1 MVWCTQSIL
10 VTGVLTMTARTTPH
24 RLFRTRIAV
33 AASAALLA
41 AVAMPLGA
49 SAAAGDSQSE
59 IASIRLV
66 PDARTLSGKNAS
78 QQFVVMGKVADGR
91 ERDVTGQTRFSLSNS
106 DVGRIDNA
114 GRLFSSADGETG
126 VEAIV
131 GTHKATATLRVKGS
145 AEERPFSFARD
156 VVGIFTRRGCNSS
169 GCHGGVKGQNG
180 FKLSDNGVHPH
191 DDYKW
196 IVEGGIFQVL
206 TDESGGPAEPRINK
220 DNPAASLLLQK
231 ATMEIAHGG
240 GPRFEKGSDDYET
253 ILNWIRE
260 GAPYGKEGDEKTPK
274 VVRLETFPKDVV
286 LEQGETQRVLVTAH
300 YSDGSQEDLTHQV
313 LYEVNESSVAEV
325 SAEGLIEAAKPGETA
340 ILIKAAGRN
349 ARVGVGVVAEPL
361 ANYPDI
367 PRNNLIDEEVFAK
380 LRKFNIVPSELSS
393 DSEFLRR
400 VCLDL
405 TGRLPPPH
413 RVCEFLADRDP
424 RKREKLIDTLLESP
438 EYVDYWTFRF
448 ADLYRV
454 AIFPVGINP
463 KWTQMYWEWIRD
475 AVEQDRPYDEVARER
490 IAAQGYSAPTRH
502 YLPYLQIPP
511 PENAMGEEVRVYL
524 GRRLDCAQCHDH
536 PYEEWTQDQ
545 FWGMTAFF
553 GPMFKFGGNER
564 SVIFD
569 FPGGKEVAP
578 DVPSPK
584 EMRVVHP
591 RTQEPVQPMLLDG
604 TAVPFDK
611 SDFPRRE
618 LAEWMTAHPYFAE
631 ATVNR
636 IWKHYFGRGFVNP
649 VDDFRSTNPAT
660 HPALL
665 SRLAKDFSANGYK
678 LKRLM
683 RLIANSRTYQL
694 SGATN
699 ETNAADRINYS
710 HSLPRSLD
718 AEILFDAI
726 TDVTGV
732 QERFEVGTNRGVWKG
747 GTAPKGTR
755 AVQLKETDIYPSV
768 FLDLYGRANRFSVP
782 ERDATPKL
790 TQALHMLAGTT
801 YNDKLWA
808 DGARVFQMYEAG
820 ASDEKIIEEL
830 YLAALARLPARE
842 EVRALQA
849 LIAQTPTRE
858 QALQDLQWAVISS
871 REFAEN
877 H

>member
-1 MVWCTQSIL
+1 MIAMPPKLLKARIAAIL
-10 VTGVLTMTARTTPH
+10 V
-24 RLFRTRIAV
+24 
-33 AASAALLA
+33 AALTIS
-41 AVAMPLGA
+41 LGA
-49 SAAAGDSQSE
+49 PAADSE
-59 IASIRLV
+59 PEVVSIRLV
-66 PDARTLSGKNAS
+66 PRSRTLSGKNAS
-78 QQFVVMGKVADGR
+78 QQFVVMGKLADGR
-91 ERDVTGQTRFSLSNS
+91 ERDVTGQARFSLSNA
-106 DVGRIDNA
+106 DVGRIDHA
-114 GRLFSSADGETG
+114 GHMFAARDGETA
-126 VEAIV
+126 VEALV
-131 GTHKATATLRVKGS
+131 GDHKDTATLRVEGS

-156 VVGIFTRRGCNSS
+156 VVGIFTRRGCNGS

-191 DDYKW
+191 DDYRW
-196 IVEGGIFQVL
+196 IVEGGVFQVL
-206 TDESGGPAEPRINK
+206 TDESEGPKVPRIDTN
-220 DNPAASLLLQK
+220 NPEKSLLLQK
-231 ATMEIAHGG
+231 ATMQIAHGG
-240 GPRFEKGSDDYET
+240 GPRFEKGSDDYRT
-253 ILNWIRE
+253 ILNWVRA
-260 GAPYGKEGDEKTPK
+260 GAPYGEEGGDGDGLPK
-274 VVRLETFPKDVV
+274 IVRLATFPQDVV
-286 LEQGETQRVLVTAH
+286 LEVGEKQRILVTAH
-300 YSDGSQEDLTHQV
+300 FSDGSKEDFTHQV
-313 LYEVNESSVAEV
+313 LYEVNEPEVGRV
-325 SAEGLIEAAKPGETA
+325 SAGGLIEAAKPGETA
-340 ILIKAAGRN
+340 VFIKAAGRN
-349 ARVGVGVVAEPL
+349 ARVGIGVAAEPRS
-361 ANYPDI
+361 NYPDVS
-367 PRNNLIDEEVFAK
+367 RNNFIDEEVFSK
-380 LRKFNIVPSELSS
+380 LRKFNIVPSELAS
-393 DSEFLRR
+393 DAQFLRR

-405 TGRLPPPH
+405 TGRLPPPN
-413 RVCEFLADRDP
+413 RVREFLADRDP
-424 RKREKLIDTLLESP
+424 SKREKVIEALLGSP

-454 AIFPVGINP
+454 AIFPIGINP

-475 AVEQDRPYDEVARER
+475 AIERDRPYDEVARER
-490 IAAQGYSAPTRH
+490 LAAQGYNAPTRH

-511 PENAMGEEVRVYL
+511 PENMMGEEVRVFM
-524 GRRLDCAQCHDH
+524 GRRFDCAQCHDH

-569 FPGGKEVAP
+569 FPEGKEIAP

-591 RTQEPVQPMLLDG
+591 RTQEVVQPTLLDG
-604 TAVPFDK
+604 TVVPFTETDL
-611 SDFPRRE
+611 PRRE
-618 LAEWMTAHPYFAE
+618 LAKWMTSHPYFAE

-636 IWKHYFGRGFVNP
+636 IWRHFFGRGFVNP
-649 VDDFRSTNPAT
+649 VDDFRSTNPPT

-665 SRLAKDFSANGYK
+665 SRLADDLAGNGYK

-683 RLIANSRTYQL
+683 RLIVNSRTYQL
-694 SGATN
+694 SSETS
-699 ETNAADRINYS
+699 ETNAADRVNYS

-790 TQALHMLAGTT
+790 TQALHMLAGST

-808 DGARVFQMYEAG
+808 DGARVFELYTAG
-820 ASDEKIIEEL
+820 ASDETIIEEL
-830 YLAALARLPARE
+830 YVAALSRLPTRT
-842 EVRALQA
+842 EVRNLKV

>member
-1 MVWCTQSIL
+1 MIAMPPKL
-10 VTGVLTMTARTTPH
+10 LK
-24 RLFRTRIAV
+24 TRIAAILV
-33 AASAALLA
+33 AALTIS
-41 AVAMPLGA
+41 LGA
-49 SAAAGDSQSE
+49 PAADSEPE
-59 IASIRLV
+59 IVSIRLV
-66 PDARTLSGKNAS
+66 PRSRTLSGKNAS
-78 QQFVVMGKVADGR
+78 QQFVVMGKLADGR
-91 ERDVTGQTRFSLSNS
+91 HRDVTGQARFSLSNAE
-106 DVGRIDNA
+106 VGRIDHA
-114 GRLFSSADGETG
+114 GRMFAARDGETA
-126 VEAIV
+126 VEALV
-131 GTHKATATLRVKGS
+131 GDHKDTATLRVEGS

-156 VVGIFTRRGCNSS
+156 VVGIFTRRGCNGS

-191 DDYKW
+191 DDYRW
-196 IVEGGIFQVL
+196 IVEGGVFQVL
-206 TDESGGPAEPRINK
+206 TDESEGPKVPRIDTN
-220 DNPAASLLLQK
+220 NPEKSLLLQK
-231 ATMEIAHGG
+231 ATMQIAHGG

-253 ILNWIRE
+253 ILNWVRA
-260 GAPYGKEGDEKTPK
+260 GTPYGEDGNEKIPK
-274 VVRLETFPKDVV
+274 VVRLKTFPQNVV

-300 YSDGSQEDLTHQV
+300 FSDGSKEDFTHQV
-313 LYEVNESSVAEV
+313 LYEVNEPEVGRV
-325 SAEGLIEAAKPGETA
+325 SAGGLIEAAKPGETA
-340 ILIKAAGRN
+340 VLIKAAGRN
-349 ARVGVGVVAEPL
+349 ARVGIGVAAEPRP
-361 ANYPDI
+361 NYPDV
-367 PRNNLIDEEVFAK
+367 PRNNFIDEEVFSK
-380 LRKFNIVPSELSS
+380 LRKFNIVPSELAS
-393 DSEFLRR
+393 DAQFLRR

-405 TGRLPPPH
+405 TGRLPPPN
-413 RVCEFLADRDP
+413 RVREFLADRDP
-424 RKREKLIDTLLESP
+424 SKREKVIEALLDSP

-454 AIFPVGINP
+454 AIFPIGINP

-475 AVEQDRPYDEVARER
+475 AIERDRPYDEVARER

-511 PENAMGEEVRVYL
+511 PENMMGEEVRVFM
-524 GRRLDCAQCHDH
+524 GRRFDCAQCHDH

-569 FPGGKEVAP
+569 FPEGKEIAP

-591 RTQEPVQPMLLDG
+591 RTQEVVQPTLLDG
-604 TAVPFDK
+604 TVVPFTETDL
-611 SDFPRRE
+611 PRRE
-618 LAEWMTAHPYFAE
+618 LAKWMTEHPYFAE

-636 IWKHYFGRGFVNP
+636 IWKHFFGRGFVNP
-649 VDDFRSTNPAT
+649 VDDFRSTNPPT

-665 SRLAKDFSANGYK
+665 SRLAGDFAGNGYK

-683 RLIANSRTYQL
+683 RLIVNSRTYQL
-694 SGATN
+694 SSATN
-699 ETNAADRINYS
+699 ETNAADRVNYS
-710 HSLPRSLD
+710 HSPPRSLD

-790 TQALHMLAGTT
+790 TQALHMLAGST

-808 DGARVFQMYEAG
+808 DGARVFELYAAG
-820 ASDEKIIEEL
+820 ASDKKIIEEL
-830 YLAALARLPARE
+830 YVAALSRPPTQA
-842 EVRALQA
+842 EVRDLKS